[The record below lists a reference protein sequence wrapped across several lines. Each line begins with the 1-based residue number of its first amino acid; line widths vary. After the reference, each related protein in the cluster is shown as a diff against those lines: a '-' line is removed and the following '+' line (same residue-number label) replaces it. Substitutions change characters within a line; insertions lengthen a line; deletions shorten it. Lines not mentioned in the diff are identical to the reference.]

1 MARYDQDKIEEVRTR
16 ADIVEVIGAHVQL
29 RRAGRNFT
37 GLCPFHNEKTP
48 SFSVSAERGFFHCF
62 GCGVGGTVFDFVMRM
77 DGLTFPE
84 AMQSLARRYGVALPQ
99 PAAGPSVP
107 SANERDALVN
117 ANQVAADFYAHVLWK
132 TPDGAA
138 ARGYLKARGITVAT
152 AQTFV
157 LGFAPARPANL
168 AAALHKRNLVAAG
181 VRVGLLKQDDRG
193 APYDMF
199 RARLMFPIR
208 DAQGR
213 VIAFGGRVLDD
224 RLPKYI
230 NSPESPLYS
239 KTRTVYGLNEARQ
252 AIAKA
257 DRAIIVEGYIDTI
270 ALAQAGFKETVAS
283 LGTSLTVDQLRLLA
297 RYTRNLIACFDGDA
311 AGRKASMRALEVF
324 LEAGLLGRGA
334 FIPAGFDPD
343 TLVRE
348 RGTAAFGAVLDA
360 AELLV
365 DYFLE
370 QEAQWLAANK
380 RELDKEIESAK
391 RIAEK
396 LRLIGDELQFN
407 QLARKAA
414 SYLRLDSRAEAV
426 LRENAVRNQQ
436 RNFRGSGMVI
446 GSQARQARGA
456 VSAAAQAELGLLAL
470 ALLRPDLRA
479 EISSGLNSFAADETI
494 SAIIETCR
502 SNEPRGALEATVM
515 GRLTEDQRLRL
526 SALMVGP
533 LLAEEA
539 EARPLIEDYFIAL
552 EEKQRR
558 DQMQELRS
566 TASSGVSNEVDA
578 TAAAQ
583 AVITLR
589 RQGSPR

>member
-1 MARYDQDKIEEVRTR
+1 
-16 ADIVEVIGAHVQL
+16 
-29 RRAGRNFT
+29 
-37 GLCPFHNEKTP
+37 
-48 SFSVSAERGFFHCF
+48 FSVSAERGFFHCF

-99 PAAGPSVP
+99 PAAGPGVP

-138 ARGYLKARGITVAT
+138 ARHYLKARGITVET
-152 AQTFV
+152 AQTFA

-239 KTRTVYGLNEARQ
+239 KARTVYGLNEARQ

-348 RGTAAFGAVLDA
+348 RGTAAFGEVLDA

-365 DYFLE
+365 DYFLSE
-370 QEAQWLAANK
+370 EAEAA
-380 RELDKEIESAK
+380 RGSVEVRARSAERVAQILGK
-391 RIAEK
+391 VANPFEFD
-396 LRLIGDELQFN
+396 L
-407 QLARKAA
+407 LARKAA
-414 SYLRLDSRAEAV
+414 GMLAIDEELLRGEGRKLGRGQRRIVPGAPAPRRAVAI
-426 LRENAVRNQQ
+426 NA
-436 RNFRGSGMVI
+436 
-446 GSQARQARGA
+446 AL
-456 VSAAAQAELGLLAL
+456 QAELGLLAL
-470 ALLRPDLRA
+470 ALLWPDLRA

-502 SNEPRGALEATVM
+502 SSEPRGALEATVM
-515 GRLTEDQRLRL
+515 GRLTEDQRVRL

-539 EARPLIEDYFIAL
+539 AARPLIEDYFIAL

>member
-99 PAAGPSVP
+99 PAAGPGVP
-107 SANERDALVN
+107 SANERDALVG
-117 ANQVAADFYAHVLWK
+117 ANQVAADFYTHVLWK
-132 TPDGAA
+132 TPEGGAA
-138 ARGYLKARGITVAT
+138 RDYLKARAITVET
-152 AQTFV
+152 AQTFA

-181 VRVGLLKQDDRG
+181 VKVGLLKQDDRG
-193 APYDMF
+193 TPYDMF

-239 KTRTVYGLNEARQ
+239 KARTVYGLNEARQ

-257 DRAIIVEGYIDTI
+257 ERAIIVEGYIDTI

-283 LGTSLTVDQLRLLA
+283 LGTSLTADQLRLLA

-334 FIPAGFDPD
+334 FIPTGFDPD
-343 TLVRE
+343 TLIRN
-348 RGTAAFGAVLDA
+348 GGAAAFSEILDA
-360 AELLV
+360 SELLV
-365 DYFLE
+365 DYFLSE
-370 QEAQWLAANK
+370 EAEAA
-380 RELDKEIESAK
+380 RGSVEERARSAERVAQILGK
-391 RIAEK
+391 VANPFEFD
-396 LRLIGDELQFN
+396 L
-407 QLARKAA
+407 LARKAA
-414 SYLRLDSRAEAV
+414 GMLAIDEELLRGEGRKLGRAQRRIVPGSPPPRRAGAI
-426 LRENAVRNQQ
+426 NA
-436 RNFRGSGMVI
+436 
-446 GSQARQARGA
+446 AK
-456 VSAAAQAELGLLAL
+456 QAELGLLAL
-470 ALLRPDLRA
+470 ALLWPDLRA
-479 EISSGLNSFAADETI
+479 EICSGLDSFAADETI

-502 SNEPRGALEATVM
+502 SDEPRGALEATVM
-515 GRLTEDQRLRL
+515 GRLTEDQRVRL

-539 EARPLIEDYFIAL
+539 EARPLIEDYFIAM
-552 EEKQRR
+552 EEEQRR
-558 DQMQELRS
+558 DHMRELRS
-566 TASSGVSNEVDA
+566 TASSGVSTEVDA

-583 AVITLR
+583 ALITLR
-589 RQGSPR
+589 RQGNPR